1 MINKEEILNTF
12 FEYYNKFVECV
23 NSKDDKAAAKKIREA
38 LGSATMAGMTV
49 KIGRNGIVEF
59 WGKESYICEVP
70 FKETVVD
77 LAFDHTTLISIAA
90 KARVIRHVMV
100 DEVFNSISGW
110 GFKGAII
117 NLNIEDEFP
126 GYIQSLLPRLEEWLQ
141 TVSRDE
147 RDAIANDISDMLTYL
162 APEAKEF
169 KQLNIKP

>member
-1 MINKEEILNTF
+1 M
-12 FEYYNKFVECV
+12 ECV

-38 LGSATMAGMTV
+38 LGSATMADMTV

>member
-1 MINKEEILNTF
+1 
-12 FEYYNKFVECV
+12 
-23 NSKDDKAAAKKIREA
+23 
-38 LGSATMAGMTV
+38 
-49 KIGRNGIVEF
+49 
-59 WGKESYICEVP
+59 
-70 FKETVVD
+70 
-77 LAFDHTTLISIAA
+77 
-90 KARVIRHVMV
+90 MV

-147 RDAIANDISDMLTYL
+147 RDSIANDISDMLTYL